1 MRYDQ
6 LSPIPPLTPVTKVL
20 IIICTSAYFLFSV
33 FLDNLGFQ
41 ISGLNLNEMLGLV
54 PKFVHD
60 DHWYWQFITYIFMHG
75 HPLHILLNMLILW
88 YFGSELEM
96 RLGKWPFLQ
105 YFLVCGIGAGLFNY
119 GVNILFTDPSRLV
132 HPIIGASG
140 AIFGILAAYGIFFGN
155 RYFLV
160 FFLFPMKAKYYVL
173 VLTGIELVMGI
184 QSNAQDNVAHFA
196 HIGGMFVGAT
206 YIFLRYM
213 RPRGF
218 GGPGKKR
225 DYEREKLKRQFT
237 LIVNEKPDQGG
248 DKTQGGGPPSYWN

>member
-6 LSPIPPLTPVTKVL
+6 ISPIPPLTAVTKAL
-20 IIICTSAYFLFSV
+20 IIVCTSAYFIDFILYH
-33 FLDNLGFQ
+33 LGFQ
-41 ISGLNLNEMLGLV
+41 PGGLNLNEILGLV
-54 PKFVHD
+54 PKFVKE
-60 DHWYWQFITYIFMHG
+60 DHWYWQFVTYIFMHG

-88 YFGSELEM
+88 YFGSEIEM
-96 RLGKWPFLQ
+96 RLGKWQFLQ
-105 YFLVCGIGAGLFNY
+105 YFLICGIGAGLFNY
-119 GVNILFTDPSRLV
+119 GVNVLFTDPSLLV

-140 AIFGILAAYGIFFGN
+140 AIFGVLAAYGIFFGD

-160 FFLFPMKAKYYVL
+160 FFLFPMKAKYFVL
-173 VLTGIELVMGI
+173 VMAGIELVMGVETN
-184 QSNAQDNVAHFA
+184 SQDNVAHFA
-196 HIGGMFVGAT
+196 HIGGMFVGAS

-213 RPRGF
+213 RPGGF

-248 DKTQGGGPPSYWN
+248 EKKQGGPPSYWN